1 MNYTDVKNLVWT
13 SADKTAVIC
22 QVLFEGQSEYFPFG
36 ADPRDV
42 EAHGVQIYSEC
53 VSGKWGPIQDYVA
66 PVRLPNTA
74 ESNKS
79 VASQLLAD
87 TDWAM
92 VPDVA
97 DAALSNP
104 YLTNKADFIAYR
116 NLLRA
121 TFINP
126 VVGNLSWPNKP
137 TAVWSV

>member
-22 QVLFEGQSEYFPFG
+22 QVLFEGQPEYIPFG

-66 PVRLPNTA
+66 PVRPPNAA
-74 ESNKS
+74 EANKLI
-79 VASQLLAD
+79 ASHLLAD

-104 YLTNKADFIAYR
+104 YLTNKADFVAYR

-121 TFINP
+121 IVISPTA
-126 VVGNLSWPNKP
+126 GDLSWPSKP
-137 TAVWSV
+137 TAKWSV